1 MKIGFFA
8 DGPWSHLSLDKISKV
23 RNVEILFIVPRYE
36 NQDPVLK
43 KWAKKLSIDF
53 IIEKN
58 INSKN
63 SIKKLKKYKA
73 DLFVSMSY
81 NQIIKKELFKLPPK
95 GFINCHA
102 GALPFYRGRSVLN
115 WVLINGEKSY
125 GVTVHYINQGIDTGD
140 IILQKKYLIR
150 NNDDYSTLLSKAA
163 FNCAVLLDKALK
175 LIMKDKAKRVK
186 QISIDKNGSYYKQR
200 KEGDEIIQWNQDTA
214 RLLNF
219 IRALVYP
226 GPIAQTSYGNNCIKI
241 KSAVKVAYKTDIV
254 YEPGTIVALHN
265 RRPIV
270 KTSDGF
276 LKIINFSSNN
286 RKNYN
291 IKIGIKF
298 N

>member
-226 GPIAQTSYGNNCIKI
+226 GPIAQT
-241 KSAVKVAYKTDIV
+241 
-254 YEPGTIVALHN
+254 
-265 RRPIV
+265 
-270 KTSDGF
+270 
-276 LKIINFSSNN
+276 
-286 RKNYN
+286 
-291 IKIGIKF
+291 
-298 N
+298 